1 MNRCQPYCQKHP
13 LTGVFLIQ
21 LLTCFF
27 LLNCSPVAAQ
37 VAIAFSKPGGFYPEI
52 FTLSIETENGGNAPL
67 QIRYTLNGAVP
78 TANSLLY
85 KRPLAMDRT
94 LYSPSNIYKIPNTIP
109 QYQSPVPD
117 GVEHIVVVRAAAFN
131 AEGERCS
138 DVITASYLIA
148 PLLGRKIEL
157 PVLSLCVDSFDL
169 FDPDKGIFVPGNSFD
184 PARPD
189 ATGNYY
195 LRGRD
200 NEKEGYLEFIDG
212 TISFAQSCGVRTHG
226 NRGRRYA
233 QKGLSLYARKE
244 YGNKRFGPVFGDDDF
259 ETKRLVLKPFACAWT
274 PMGFQD
280 LYCQQLAKYYSSF
293 ASLQAR
299 PVVLFLNGEY
309 WGIYFLEEKP
319 DERYLEDHFG
329 VDRNSVSLVEDWAG
343 HNGDGDI
350 DSAFAAMMDWMR
362 TANLSD
368 DRQYEQLSKR
378 VDIASFTDYVLFE
391 TFIGNRDWPANNM
404 RCWSDDGSPWQFIF
418 FDGDAIRTRYFDCVG
433 NALYEGTDKSWPTSA
448 KATLLLRRLLQ
459 NLGYRAFFVERL
471 DEVQRLFSSAS
482 RVDREIFEQ
491 TAASLKSEIPYQSK
505 RFGFP
510 KSSRSWRQA
519 VRQQR
524 HYWRHRGDEVRR
536 AWLQTVGEYNG
547 ESCPTGW
554 PVGRWVALIVA
565 GVAALV
571 ALVLFIRR
579 RR

>member
-1 MNRCQPYCQKHP
+1 MKRFCLFLICL
-13 LTGVFLIQ
+13 LTGIL
-21 LLTCFF
+21 
-27 LLNCSPVAAQ
+27 SVAAQ
-37 VAIAFSKPGGFYPEI
+37 VAIAFSNPGGFYPET
-52 FTLSIETENGGNAPL
+52 FTLSIETENGGDAPL

-85 KRPLAMDRT
+85 KHPLAMDRT
-94 LYSPSNIYKIPNTIP
+94 LYSSSNFYKIPNTIP
-109 QYQSPVPD
+109 KYAVPVP
-117 GVEHIVVVRAAAFN
+117 GEVEHIIVVRAAAFN

-212 TISFAQSCGVRTHG
+212 PMAFAQSCGVRTHG
-226 NRGRRYA
+226 NRSRRFA

-244 YGNKRFGPVFGDDDF
+244 YGEKRFGPVFGDDDF
-259 ETKRLVLKPFACAWT
+259 EVKRLVLKPFACAWT

-280 LYCQQLAKYYSSF
+280 CFCQQLAGQF
-293 ASLQAR
+293 NTFGSLESR

-350 DSAFAAMMDWMR
+350 DSAFVAMMEWLR

-368 DRQYEQLSKR
+368 DKQYEQLTKM
-378 VDIASFTDYVLFE
+378 VDIVSFTDYVLFE

-418 FDGDAIRTRYFDCVG
+418 FDGDAVRTQYFDCVG
-433 NALYEGTDKSWPTSA
+433 NALYEGGDKTWPTSEE
-448 KATLLLRRLLQ
+448 ATLLLRRLLQ
-459 NLGYRAFFVERL
+459 NPGYRAFFVKRL
-471 DEVQRLFSSAS
+471 DEFHRLFSFAS
-482 RVDREIFEQ
+482 RENREIFEQ
-491 TAASLKSEIPYQSK
+491 TAASLKSEIPCQSK

-510 KSSRSWRQA
+510 KNTRSWRQA

-524 HYWRHRGDEVRR
+524 RYWRHRGDEVRR
-536 AWLQTVGEYNG
+536 AWLEVVGEYNG
-547 ESCPTGW
+547 ESRPVRSNAGW
-554 PVGRWVALIVA
+554 WTALAAVVAL
-565 GVAALV
+565 GVGTLV
-571 ALVLFIRR
+571 FIWRR